1 MSPCNDNKT
10 AEQDDDLRERWDI
23 IPLNSWRRQGA
34 PHPARSRFF
43 MIVDTRQVA
52 AALLALAIA
61 LPVAANPETTAD
73 KSNQIAELIDLHDLK
88 TSVSIGNY
96 YLKQESLL
104 AIRALLAR
112 LGREQNLGP
121 DWNPANPYWRR
132 VEGQLLGPVMARIS
146 EEFASLDWLRPQWHD
161 LDNREFSSKELALLL
176 THLRSDVGRKQ
187 VKIMDHTVSTHVM
200 MALSFSGKLKDVAGV
215 EVDRTRM
222 QDLWN
227 AEDADMR
234 FSIQDATNVEGQ
246 RFALSPLGKKYFVTA
261 ILKLTGIVNRRIDE
275 VAGMLPKQVD
285 AYADQVRPLLEEF
298 KSGRG

>member
-1 MSPCNDNKT
+1 
-10 AEQDDDLRERWDI
+10 
-23 IPLNSWRRQGA
+23 
-34 PHPARSRFF
+34 
-43 MIVDTRQVA
+43 MIVDTRQIA
-52 AALLALAIA
+52 AALLALAIV
-61 LPVAANPETTAD
+61 LPAAANPQNVGA
-73 KSNQIAELIDLHDLK
+73 KSEQISELIDLHDLQ

-121 DWNPANPYWRR
+121 EWNPASPYWRR
-132 VEGQLLGPVMARIS
+132 AEEQLLGPAMARVA
-146 EEFASLDWLRPQWHD
+146 EQFASLDWLRPQWQD
-161 LDNREFSSKELALLL
+161 LDNREFSSEELDVLL

-200 MALSFSGKLKDVAGV
+200 MALSFSGKLKDVAGA
-215 EVDRTRM
+215 EADRTRM

-227 AEDADMR
+227 AEDAQMR
-234 FSIQDATNVEGQ
+234 FSLEDATNIEGQ

-275 VAGMLPKQVD
+275 VAGTLPRQVGNH
-285 AYADQVRPLLEEF
+285 AGEVQALLEEF

>member
-1 MSPCNDNKT
+1 
-10 AEQDDDLRERWDI
+10 
-23 IPLNSWRRQGA
+23 
-34 PHPARSRFF
+34 

-52 AALLALAIA
+52 AALLALVIA
-61 LPVAANPETTAD
+61 LPVAANPETASG
-73 KSNQIAELIDLHDLK
+73 KSEQIAELIDLHDLK

-121 DWNPANPYWRR
+121 EWNPANPQWRR
-132 VEGQLLGPVMARIS
+132 AEGRLLGRVTAAIAQ
-146 EEFASLDWLRPQWHD
+146 EWASLDWLRPQWHD
-161 LDNREFSSKELALLL
+161 LDSREFSAEEIDMLLL
-176 THLRSDVGRKQ
+176 HLRSDVGRKQ

-200 MALSFSGKLKDVAGV
+200 MALSFSGKLKDVAGA
-215 EVDRTRM
+215 EADRTRM
-222 QDLWN
+222 QDVWN
-227 AEDADMR
+227 AEDAEMR